1 MTAPQ
6 IVTPAEQALI
16 DEALPSRRIALGRR
30 EWVVMSAMFGFILL
44 LHIVGWG
51 TLIGIVAPQGLS
63 VGNGAVFGIGLGITA
78 YTLGMRHAFDADHIA
93 AIDNTTRKLLTDG
106 QKPVSVG
113 FWFSLGHSSVVFGLC
128 FLLSIGVKSLVGQVE
143 NGDSTLQSTL
153 GLIGT
158 SVSGTFLILIGII
171 NLIVLV
177 KIWRVFQGMKAG
189 NFDEVEL
196 DHHLSQR
203 GFMNRLLGG
212 VTKAVRKPRHMYPV
226 GLLFGLG
233 FDTATEVS
241 LLVLAGGAA
250 AFALP
255 WYAILTLPVL
265 FAAGMSLL
273 DSIDGVFMIFAYGWA
288 FSQPVRKIY
297 YNIVITGL
305 SVAVALVIGVIE
317 ILSIF
322 VDKLDITDGPL
333 AAIGSIDLNS
343 VGFVIVGVFVVTW
356 LVAVLVWHLG
366 RVEEKWSK
374 NLKPVRPAYG
384 TVDLA
389 EPASLE
395 QCPEEAVVELPAQ
408 THVHADGSIHDD
420 GHGHDEAPL
429 HHEAPLQHEA
439 GGPADARG

>member
-1 MTAPQ
+1 VTAPQ

-322 VDKLDITDGPL
+322 VDKLGITDGPL

-356 LVAVLVWHLG
+356 LVAVLVWHVG

-429 HHEAPLQHEA
+429 QHEA